1 VFSVSYQREGCVV
14 KLQELDNTPAQH
26 VIEAAIVA
34 LSHELGIDDPT
45 TGAQRLVD
53 LSGVDLK
60 APELEA
66 ALHDIAESAMDD
78 VVEAL
83 RLVLAAQD
91 SSAAASGEVRKAIDL
106 AGRKQIVITPDML
119 YTAALLAVCAVA
131 ALRPPKG
138 SEDTRV
144 TIEEEP
150 NGKKKV
156 VINKSVKYFSP
167 FSPLIKLIERLIGGG
182 PGA

>member
-1 VFSVSYQREGCVV
+1 ME
-14 KLQELDNTPAQH
+14 LQELDSTPPQH
-26 VIEAAIVA
+26 VLEAAIVA
-34 LSHELGIDDPT
+34 LSHDLGIDDPT
-45 TGAQRLVD
+45 TGAQRLAD
-53 LSGVDLK
+53 LSGIDLEV
-60 APELEA
+60 PEIEA
-66 ALHDIAESAMDD
+66 ALNEIAESATDD
-78 VVEAL
+78 LVEVL
-83 RLVLAAQD
+83 RLVLASD
-91 SSAAASGEVRKAIDL
+91 DRSGAASGEVRKAVAL

-167 FSPLIKLIERLIGGG
+167 FSPLIKLIERLTL
-182 PGA
+182 